1 MDRLFKVLTIF
12 LVVIFLCSCS
22 VKNDNSITI
31 SKDGKV
37 NYSVLIG
44 IDRQLLASL
53 KNNNVLDENNNIDI
67 SDYVSANMK
76 DGYLDGFKK
85 EKYSDNEYIGNK
97 YTYVYESIDDVT
109 SSIGS
114 KVYINDNNSD
124 ELLGKDL
131 FTKNNDVY
139 SANLVYSLVDKDE
152 YDEVNFINTFSV
164 NLPRRN
170 VSNNADKVVNSGKT
184 LIWNIKNGEEKNIKF
199 SFKLNDNKGYL
210 VIASLIFDIDIIL
223 AIIILRRKVI

>member
-170 VSNNADKVVNSGKT
+170 ISNNADKVVNSGKT

-210 VIASLIFDIDIIL
+210 VIASLIFDIDIII
-223 AIIILRRKVI
+223 AIIKLRRKVI

>member
-139 SANLVYSLVDKDE
+139 SANLIYSLVDKDE

-210 VIASLIFDIDIIL
+210 LIARLIFDIDIII
-223 AIIILRRKVI
+223 AIIILRRQVI

>member
-210 VIASLIFDIDIIL
+210 VIASLIFDIDIII

>member
-170 VSNNADKVVNSGKT
+170 ISNNADKVVNSGKT

-210 VIASLIFDIDIIL
+210 VIASLIFDIDIII

>member
-76 DGYLDGFKK
+76 DGYLDGLKK

-139 SANLVYSLVDKDE
+139 SANLIYSLVDKDE

-210 VIASLIFDIDIIL
+210 VIASLIFDIDIII

>member
-1 MDRLFKVLTIF
+1 MERLFKILTIF
-12 LVVIFLCSCS
+12 LVVVFLCSCS

-37 NYSVLIG
+37 SYTILIG
-44 IDRQLLASL
+44 IDKQLIASL
-53 KNNNVLDENNNIDI
+53 KNNNVLYDDTNVNI
-67 SDYVSANMK
+67 SDYVSANIK

-97 YTYVYESIDDVT
+97 YTYIYDNIDNIT
-109 SSIGS
+109 SSIES
-114 KVYINDNNSD
+114 KVYINDDENT

-131 FTKNNDVY
+131 FSKNDDVY
-139 SANLVYSLVDKDE
+139 SANLVYSLLDKDD
-152 YDEVNFINTFSV
+152 YNEVSFLNTFSV

-170 VSNNADKVVNSGKT
+170 ISNNADKVINNGKT
-184 LIWNIKNGEEKNIKF
+184 LIWNIRNGEERNIKF
-199 SFKLNDNKGYL
+199 SFKLNDNRGYL

-223 AIIILRRKVI
+223 AIIILRKKVN

>member
-139 SANLVYSLVDKDE
+139 SANLIYSLVDKDE

-210 VIASLIFDIDIIL
+210 VIASLIFDIDIII

>member
-1 MDRLFKVLTIF
+1 
-12 LVVIFLCSCS
+12 
-22 VKNDNSITI
+22 
-31 SKDGKV
+31 
-37 NYSVLIG
+37 
-44 IDRQLLASL
+44 
-53 KNNNVLDENNNIDI
+53 
-67 SDYVSANMK
+67 MK

-139 SANLVYSLVDKDE
+139 SANLIYSLVDKDE

-210 VIASLIFDIDIIL
+210 VIASLIFDIDIII

>member
-170 VSNNADKVVNSGKT
+170 ISNNADKVVNSGKT

>member
-109 SSIGS
+109 SSVGS